1 MGNYFYLCC
10 MKLGV
15 ILKRL
20 RKRRKSQGYADS
32 IEAIEIVSKIARNT
46 VSRIERGSLDK
57 HPKNFLEL
65 ATLYGVSV
73 GEILVMSLEK
83 EDCGKSW
90 KHIEELKNKLIIKH
104 FSKTD

>member
-1 MGNYFYLCC
+1 
-10 MKLGV
+10 MKIGK

-57 HPKNFLEL
+57 HPKNLLVL
-65 ATLYGVSV
+65 AALYGVSV

-83 EDCGKSW
+83 EDCGKGW
-90 KHIEELKNKLIIKH
+90 QEIEKLKNKLIIKH
-104 FSKTD
+104 FSKID